1 MPLFGAHFLES
12 AACGI
17 SDKIEL
23 KSFGEVIQE
32 KNSV

>member
-17 SDKIEL
+17 SDKI
-23 KSFGEVIQE
+23 KRKIFGEVVE
-32 KNSV
+32 DKKSV